1 MHKYGVQTFL
11 NMQIEYI
18 YTMIRY
24 QSDIKLI
31 YIHLLLLCCI
41 FFPRQLVCA
50 YKFHSTAKG
59 IQRTNSIVTSDRR
72 PWDYHF
78 QNIMS
83 PYSFPHRIPCSILP
97 CHNVKEHNIVNPFP
111 DNLYIFAYTKRT
123 QLHTFSTVPS
133 SLQMK

>member
-41 FFPRQLVCA
+41 FSQAISLRIQISFYCEGNTENEFYR
-50 YKFHSTAKG
+50 YIGST
-59 IQRTNSIVTSDRR
+59 SV
-72 PWDYHF
+72 DYRF